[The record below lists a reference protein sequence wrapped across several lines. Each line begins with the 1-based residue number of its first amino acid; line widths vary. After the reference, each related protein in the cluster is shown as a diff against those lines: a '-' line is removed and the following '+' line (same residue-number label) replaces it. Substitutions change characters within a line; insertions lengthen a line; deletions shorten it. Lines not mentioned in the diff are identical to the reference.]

1 MESLSK
7 NIQYIKGVG
16 PKKAYRLK
24 RLNIH
29 TIEDLL
35 YFVPREYDDRSIFKT
50 IRECSIGEKTS
61 LEVEVIGAPNIIRP
75 RRNMSIL
82 KIPVRDSSSSASL
95 VWFNQEYLKNK
106 FKLGDKLIVNGKV
119 TKMGMEYQITNPI
132 FEDSGSSNK
141 IGKIMPI
148 YPLTEG
154 LTNNEITKII
164 SNSINEYLQ
173 YVKEFIPSSIIEK
186 YKLINIKEAILNI
199 HFPKDQRTLERSRS
213 RLAFQELLTLQMGL
227 FIIKNK
233 NFTDKE
239 GIKFSKNTE
248 LDKFIER
255 LPFSLTKAQSNVLKE
270 IERDMESNTQMNRLV
285 QGDVGSGKTVVAVLA
300 MFKAIQSGYQT
311 TMMAPTEILA
321 RQHAESLKSFFMD
334 YDINIELLVGNIPA
348 KKKEEI
354 LLNLKEGKIDILIG
368 THALIQENVEFKNLG
383 LAITDEQHRFGVNQ
397 RAILSQKGTNPD
409 VIVMTA
415 TPIPRTLALILYGD
429 LDISIIDELPPGRK
443 DIETYAVGGNMIDRS
458 NNFIRKQIEEGRQAY
473 IVCPLIEESETLT
486 LNSAEEIYIN
496 LKENI
501 FNDFKVGLLH
511 GKMKPNEKDEI
522 MENFKNHNI
531 DILVST
537 TVIEVG
543 VNVPNAN
550 IMVVYNS
557 ERFGLAQLHQLR
569 GRVGRGEY
577 QSYCILINESNN
589 PISRER
595 MRILQDSTDGFVI
608 SEKDLELRG
617 PGEFFGTKQHG
628 LPELKVANLIR
639 DMDIL
644 KLAQEESLKIIKE
657 DPRLLKEEHKNLR
670 MKIENMFRNSGEFV
684 AFN

>member
-1 MESLSK
+1 MESLSM

-50 IRECSIGEKTS
+50 IRECEIGEKTS
-61 LEVEVIGAPNIIRP
+61 LEVEVIGPGNILRP

-82 KIPVRDSSSSASL
+82 KIPVRDSSANASL

-106 FKLGDKLIVNGKV
+106 FTIGDKIIVNGKIN
-119 TKMGMEYQITNPI
+119 KMGMEYQISNPI
-132 FEDSGSSNK
+132 FENQGSTEK

-164 SNSINEYLQ
+164 KNTLDQYLKD
-173 YVKEFIPSSIIEK
+173 VKEFIPKNIMDK
-186 YKLINIKEAILNI
+186 YKLIPIKEAIINI
-199 HFPKDQRTLERSRS
+199 HFPGDQKLLERSRS

-233 NFTDKE
+233 NFTNKE
-239 GIKFSKNTE
+239 GIKFSKTPQV
-248 LDKFIER
+248 DKFIEN
-255 LPFSLTKAQSNVLKE
+255 LPFHLTKAQGNVLKE
-270 IERDMESNTQMNRLV
+270 IQEDMESNNQMNRLV

-300 MFKAIQSGYQT
+300 MLKAIESGYQA

-321 RQHAESLKSFFMD
+321 RQHAESLENFFED
-334 YDINIELLVGNIPA
+334 HDIKTELLVGNIPP

-354 LLNLKEGKIDILIG
+354 LESLKDGKIDILIG
-368 THALIQENVEFKNLG
+368 THAIIQENVEFKNLG

-397 RAILSQKGTNPD
+397 RATLSQKGFNPD
-409 VIVMTA
+409 IIVMTA

-473 IVCPLIEESETLT
+473 VVCPLIEESETLT

-496 LKENI
+496 LKDHV

-511 GKMKPNEKDEI
+511 GKMKPKEKDEI
-522 MENFKNHNI
+522 MERFKNHDL

-617 PGEFFGTKQHG
+617 PGEFFGTRQHG

-644 KLAQEESLKIIKE
+644 KVAQKESLEMIKE
-657 DPRLLKEEHKNLR
+657 DPGLNKEEHKDLR
-670 MKIENMFRNSGEFV
+670 MKIENMFRNSGDFV
-684 AFN
+684 GFN